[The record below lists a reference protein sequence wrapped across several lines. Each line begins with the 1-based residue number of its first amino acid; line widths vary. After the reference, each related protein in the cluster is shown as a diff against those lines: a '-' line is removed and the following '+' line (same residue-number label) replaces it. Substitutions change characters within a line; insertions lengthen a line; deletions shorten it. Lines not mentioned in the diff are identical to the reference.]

1 MRRLSAPFVV
11 AAPAG
16 ARIRT
21 SVLVDEAEHEIL
33 AALGEHLGRLAGRDL
48 AARCALG
55 RGSKHLGRAER
66 KRALTPQSSSRWA
79 GTITRRSDDMWERQ
93 MLNYRDELV
102 DKRAAVAAITE
113 RLSKPVGESGGYA
126 TKRERFAKQERL
138 QALQRRVEWLAEHIE
153 SGHVKVVRGS
163 RQLINNRNN
172 LEAAGLSEPQWR
184 ERWDAAR

>member
-1 MRRLSAPFVV
+1 MN
-11 AAPAG
+11 
-16 ARIRT
+16 T
-21 SVLVDEAEHEIL
+21 
-33 AALGEHLGRLAGRDL
+33 
-48 AARCALG
+48 
-55 RGSKHLGRAER
+55 
-66 KRALTPQSSSRWA
+66 
-79 GTITRRSDDMWERQ
+79 
-93 MLNYRDELV
+93 ELV
-102 DKRAAVAAITE
+102 
-113 RLSKPVGESGGYA
+113 ESGGYA